1 MSNRWSSRRLHRLAF
16 QGGALRG
23 GNGPV
28 WMGSGERLFH
38 QRSQRGKGQS
48 RLPARE
54 SSRRLLIAEYGCVYI
69 KMHPERK
76 KLF

>member
-1 MSNRWSSRRLHRLAF
+1 
-16 QGGALRG
+16 
-23 GNGPV
+23 
-28 WMGSGERLFH
+28 MGSGERLFH